1 MNPNNGGCGEMNSRG
16 ARRWWALAAITL
28 GVLAVGLDVTVL
40 SVALPT
46 LAVAL
51 KASESDLHRF
61 SSGYPLPLAPAI
73 GPIFGGWLLTNFW
86 WGWIFLMNV
95 PVAAIGLLAVLTLV
109 PESRASQ
116 RPAIDPAGMVLASGG
131 LAGVTYGLI
140 ELGRNGWTDPA

>member
-51 KASESDLHRF
+51 KASESDLQWF
-61 SSGYPLPLAPAI
+61 SSGYALTLAAGMLPAGVLGDRFGRKRILLGALVLFGA
-73 GPIFGGWLLTNFW
+73 GAAACAFAVNPIQFIAGRVVLGAA
-86 WGWIFLMNV
+86 G
-95 PVAAIGLLAVLTLV
+95 AAIVVMA
-109 PESRASQ
+109 
-116 RPAIDPAGMVLASGG
+116 
-131 LAGVTYGLI
+131 LAGLTGLFSQQ
-140 ELGRNGWTDPA
+140 